1 MSVMSLKA
9 RVAVGVVGT
18 GLLCV
23 SGGGTAVA
31 AQGASVR
38 YCGVDPA
45 SGLGV
50 LAGEGVACGV
60 AMRVAAA
67 YTKVWHG
74 SAGADVQ
81 AAGAR
86 WKCRERQG
94 DPNPYQ
100 ACVDVRDRGRV
111 VTLSS

>member
-1 MSVMSLKA
+1 MKT
-9 RVAVGVVGT
+9 RVAVGAIGL

-31 AQGASVR
+31 AQDAGTR
-38 YCGVDPA
+38 YCGADPA

-50 LAGEGVACGV
+50 LASEPVTCG
-60 AMRVAAA
+60 AALQVAAA

-74 SAGADVQ
+74 AAAGAQVR

-86 WKCRERQG
+86 WACGERQG
-94 DPNPYQ
+94 NPDPYQ
-100 ACVDVRDRGRV
+100 VCVEVRDGGRV

>member
-1 MSVMSLKA
+1 MKA
-9 RVAVGVVGT
+9 RVLVGAIGI

-23 SGGGTAVA
+23 FGGGTAVA
-31 AQGASVR
+31 APGASVR
-38 YCGVDPA
+38 YCGADPL

-50 LAGEGVACGV
+50 LAGERVTCGV
-60 AMRVAAA
+60 ARQVAAA

-74 SAGADVQ
+74 APAGAEVH

-86 WKCRERQG
+86 WKCGERRG
-94 DPNPYQ
+94 NPDPYQ
-100 ACVDVRDRGRV
+100 ACVEVKGGGRV

>member
-1 MSVMSLKA
+1 MGSMRA
-9 RVAVGVVGT
+9 RVFVGAIGI

-38 YCGVDPA
+38 YCGADPV

-50 LAGEGVACGV
+50 LAGKGVTCGV
-60 AMRVAAA
+60 ARQVAAA

-74 SAGADVQ
+74 APTGAEVR

-86 WKCRERQG
+86 WKCGERRG
-94 DPNPYQ
+94 NPDPYQ
-100 ACVDVRDRGRV
+100 ACVEVKGSGRV